1 MHIKTSITGETT
13 ILKLALIWILR
24 KFNLKKKNQI
34 STVQYCLK
42 LQNIIY
48 CIVNLKKHH
57 YQS

>member
-1 MHIKTSITGETT
+1 MHIKTSIIGETT
-13 ILKLALIWILR
+13 ILKLVLIWILR

-57 YQS
+57 

>member
-1 MHIKTSITGETT
+1 MLIKTSIIGENT

-24 KFNLKKKNQI
+24 KFNQKENQI

-57 YQS
+57 